1 MGLLACLLAACGGPT
16 SDSPPEPEPAPGSN
30 VVHTPPPNADSLQRV
45 NVQLYYEGE
54 ALVLAE
60 VRPPLGGWTIVA
72 QQEMVRTQSG
82 AIGRLRVA
90 ERTDTDGLAVF
101 WLDPAQP
108 YTLETANETASPGCS
123 WGRHYDSSVSTSE
136 RSELRLGLWLVCS

>member
-1 MGLLACLLAACGGPT
+1 
-16 SDSPPEPEPAPGSN
+16 
-30 VVHTPPPNADSLQRV
+30 V

-54 ALVLAE
+54 DLPLAQ
-60 VRPPLGGWTIVA
+60 VKPPLGGWTIVA

-108 YTLETANETASPGCS
+108 YILDTADKTATPGCWWS
-123 WGRHYDSSVSTSE
+123 GYYDSSKSKRDS
-136 RSELRLGLWLVCS
+136 SDLRLGLSLVCS